1 MLQKTTPSPC
11 LAMPTPTLA
20 ARSTRY
26 LLGAAVL
33 AAAAYIA
40 WQWWPTPQS
49 LANVAGGNGRL
60 EATPIDIATRAGG
73 RIADVLVKEGD
84 EVSAGQVLVR
94 MDSATLLAE
103 LSRAQASVRQA
114 EQARTTAQALVAQ
127 RQQAIQ
133 TATAVIR
140 QREAD
145 LALARRQWERTRDL
159 VDQGFLPPQKR
170 DEAQAQLQG
179 ARAALAV
186 AQSLVA
192 EARTGLRAAEA
203 QITEAEAAIDTAHA
217 GVQRV
222 EADLADMELKAPRA
236 GRIQVRAAQPGEV
249 IGAGGRVLSMV
260 DLSDVHMSFFLPEAA
275 AGRLAIGAPARI
287 VLDAAP
293 QYVVP
298 ATISFVAS
306 VAQFTPKTVETSS
319 ERQKLVFK
327 VRAQVPPDLLQR
339 YRHHVK
345 TGLPGMAYVLI
356 DPTQPWPQRLEV
368 ALPAEPQGATQRA
381 QQ

>member
-203 QITEAEAAIDTAHA
+203 QITEAEAAIEGFEVAL
-217 GVQRV
+217 GV
-222 EADLADMELKAPRA
+222 EAD
-236 GRIQVRAAQPGEV
+236 V
-249 IGAGGRVLSMV
+249 
-260 DLSDVHMSFFLPEAA
+260 
-275 AGRLAIGAPARI
+275 
-287 VLDAAP
+287 P
-293 QYVVP
+293 Q
-298 ATISFVAS
+298 
-306 VAQFTPKTVETSS
+306 
-319 ERQKLVFK
+319 
-327 VRAQVPPDLLQR
+327 
-339 YRHHVK
+339 HV
-345 TGLPGMAYVLI
+345 GIEP
-356 DPTQPWPQRLEV
+356 
-368 ALPAEPQGATQRA
+368 ALPAAVVEIGGGEIRRTEHAIEQRQHRIAGDGAGIRVTGSPHQEGEARREREQLINAAAIRHEAERQEAELHLQACRRDQRQSRRQPA
-381 QQ
+381 RGGAPLMPAGGDRYLVRRGARLELGEK